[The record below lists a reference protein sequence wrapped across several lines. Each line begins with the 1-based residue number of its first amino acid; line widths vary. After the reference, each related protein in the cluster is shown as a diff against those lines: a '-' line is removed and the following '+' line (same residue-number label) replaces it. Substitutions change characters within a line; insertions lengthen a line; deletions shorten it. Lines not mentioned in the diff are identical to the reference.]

1 MKQINFFLII
11 SIFGIISFSSCESVD
26 EAQIVADSFF
36 TAFNNEDQ
44 AAMDTLLDKASV
56 IDAGMKEDFYN
67 VFNQHWKAFGKV
79 TSHSRYSFAT
89 SSNNNGTSTV
99 RLNFNCETEKG
110 TTVYEKLKFIK
121 RENGYKVI
129 AFEYNVDKAEIEK
142 EN

>member
-1 MKQINFFLII
+1 MKQINFFLLIG
-11 SIFGIISFSSCESVD
+11 IFGLFSLSSCESVD
-26 EAQIVADSFF
+26 EAQVVADSFF

-44 AAMDTLLDKASV
+44 AAMDTLLDKESV
-56 IDAGMKEDFYN
+56 IDAGMQNDFYN

-89 SSNNNGTSTV
+89 NSNNGTSTV

-121 RENGYKVI
+121 RDNGYKVI
-129 AFEYNVDKAEIEK
+129 AFEYNVDKAEIDK